1 MVKEQLAENQLSP
14 EITLGCTGK
23 IRSQSTQQRQDGN
36 LLLVNM
42 VNNLALP
49 VSILLSRTHKNFGV
63 PCSVKIKPYNTVV
76 NLVELVAF

>member
-49 VSILLSRTHKNFGV
+49 VSMPFVLRLTYSHHDV
-63 PCSVKIKPYNTVV
+63 LPPQPS
-76 NLVELVAF
+76 E